1 MVRLGNPWGGWGES
15 EKRVNDRGGEVG
27 GGGRGAHGELGNVQQ
42 QKMLFSAFI
51 GQSKQKMC
59 KFKVRKA
66 DGM

>member
-1 MVRLGNPWGGWGES
+1 MTEVGRWGA
-15 EKRVNDRGGEVG
+15 G
-27 GGGRGAHGELGNVQQ
+27 GGGAHGGLGNVQQ